1 MALSKKMI
9 VRILLTLTL
18 IVVIDLYFY
27 QAVRHLMEDSSE
39 SAGRWVRLGYFGLT
53 LISIIALL
61 SAILLTDVQPYVR
74 FYLSSVVMVLIL
86 PKVLGIII
94 LLGEDMAR
102 GAVALWRTVGGT
114 DGAVIPDRRDFLAK
128 FTIVA
133 AAVPFATMLHGM
145 VSTAFNFAVKRE
157 KVHLPD
163 LPSAFDGLRV
173 AHISDM
179 HCGSFASTD
188 SIAHAV
194 ELILAEKPDIICFTG
209 DMVNNKAEEAEPFRE
224 VLSRLKA
231 PMGVFS
237 VLGNHDYGDYVP
249 WPSATDKQ
257 TNLDRLKS
265 IQKEAGWDLLINEHR
280 ILERDGQRIA
290 VAGVENWGAAMR
302 FPKYG
307 NLRKA
312 IEGTE
317 QTPFLL
323 LLSHDPSHWDAE
335 VVKICPQ
342 AGLTLSGHT
351 HGFQFG
357 VDIPGFKWSPVQ
369 YVYRQWAGLYNK
381 GKHYIYVNRGLGF
394 LGFMGRVGIRPEIT
408 VLELVRSKEMA

>member
-1 MALSKKMI
+1 MI
-9 VRILLTLTL
+9 VRIAFTLLL
-18 IVVIDLYFY
+18 ILAIDLYFF
-27 QAVRHLMEDSSE
+27 QAVRHLTE
-39 SAGRWVRLGYFGLT
+39 GLT
-53 LISIIALL
+53 LSTGRWIKFGYWGLTILSFAALVA
-61 SAILLTDVQPYVR
+61 AILLTDVPPYVR
-74 FYLSSVVMVLIL
+74 FYLSSVVMVMTA
-86 PKVLGIII
+86 PKLVGIVI
-94 LLGEDMAR
+94 LLGEDLSR
-102 GAVALWRTVGGT
+102 GVIAIWRTVSGT
-114 DGAVIPDRRDFLAK
+114 DGAAIPDRRDFLAK
-128 FTIVA
+128 FTLMA

-145 VSTAFNFAVKRE
+145 VSTAFNFAVRRE
-157 KVHLPD
+157 QVVIPD

-188 SIAHAV
+188 SVERAV
-194 ELILAEKPDIICFTG
+194 ELIMNEKPDIICFTG

-249 WPSATDKQ
+249 WDSAIEKKA
-257 TNLDRLKS
+257 NLDRLKTL
-265 IQKEAGWDLLINEHR
+265 QKEAGLDLLVNEHR
-280 ILERDGQRIA
+280 MLERDGQRIA

-307 NLRKA
+307 DLRKA
-312 IEGTE
+312 THGTE
-317 QTPFLL
+317 RTPFVL
-323 LLSHDPSHWDAE
+323 LLSHDPSHWEAE
-335 VVKICPQ
+335 VVKDFPQ
-342 AGLTLSGHT
+342 VGLTLSGHT

-369 YVYRQWAGLYNK
+369 YVYRQWAGLYSN
-381 GKHYIYVNRGLGF
+381 GKQHIYVNRGLGF